1 MLVKMTLRGCKI
13 EINKLHIIMEDAM
26 NGEQKAIQ
34 ILNDIKRN
42 LDMDQEKRV

>member
-1 MLVKMTLRGCKI
+1 
-13 EINKLHIIMEDAM
+13 MEDAM

-42 LDMDQEKRV
+42 LDMNQEKRV